1 MTPPAGPENTAKPAK
16 PGILDRLRARY
27 GWFDHVM
34 LAQTRYQDSKGDFY
48 AAGVTY
54 FTVFALFPLL
64 MVAFAIGGFVLASQ
78 PDLLAEIENKIKSTV
93 SGDFAQQLVNLMESA
108 IESRTSV
115 GIIGLA
121 TAAWA
126 GLGWM
131 ANLREALTQ
140 MWGLMR
146 HEPPGF
152 LRTKLSDLVAI
163 VGFFMAIVVTI
174 ALTAL
179 GSSDLMR
186 HVLEW
191 LGLQDVPG
199 VGVLLRVASLLVS
212 VLVSWMLFTWVIARL
227 PRESVSFRS
236 AMRAGLL
243 AAVGF
248 EIFKQVGSIY
258 LRSVLHGPAGATFG
272 PVLGLMVFAY
282 ITARLILFATAWAAT
297 SAENLVEEPVQ
308 APAPAQI
315 TMRVQEREGIGARG
329 ALAAAAVG
337 ALGALGFSRLRRH

>member
-1 MTPPAGPENTAKPAK
+1 MTEPAK

-27 GWFDHVM
+27 RWFDHVM
-34 LAQTRYQDSKGDFY
+34 RAQERYQDSKGDFY
-48 AAGVTY
+48 AAGITY
-54 FTVFALFPLL
+54 FTVFAIFPLL
-64 MVAFAIGGFVLASQ
+64 MVGFAVGGFVLSSR
-78 PDLLAEIENKIKSTV
+78 PGVLAEIEDKIKSTV
-93 SGDFAQQLVNLMESA
+93 SGDFAQQLVSLMESA

-146 HEPPGF
+146 RDSPGF
-152 LRTKLSDLVAI
+152 LRTKLSDLVAMT
-163 VGFFMAIVVTI
+163 GFFAAIVVTV

-179 GSSDLMR
+179 GSSDLIS
-186 HVLEW
+186 HLVKW
-191 LGLQDVPG
+191 LGLQDIPG
-199 VGVLLRVASLLVS
+199 INVGLWVVSLLTS
-212 VLVSWMLFTWVIARL
+212 ILVSWLLFTWIIARL

-236 AMRAGLL
+236 AMRAGLM
-243 AAVGF
+243 AAVAF
-248 EIFKQVGSIY
+248 EIFKQVASIY
-258 LRSVLHGPAGATFG
+258 LQSVITGPAGAAFG

-297 SAENLVEEPVQ
+297 ATENLAEAPVEP
-308 APAPAQI
+308 PAPAQI
-315 TMRVQEREGIGARG
+315 TPRVQIHEGIGMPG
-329 ALAAAAVG
+329 ALAAVAAG
-337 ALGALGFSRLRRH
+337 ALGALSLSRLRRR